1 MKLSYLLTILL
12 LYSLNAS
19 AKLQTK
25 FFNCS
30 FGDSKEQVANK
41 MRINGYTPIKGNE
54 GLHYISLSFGGVNG
68 WTVSFEYKNYRFY
81 RIEFVKDDTSKYP
94 ILTDISRK
102 IAAKYPQ
109 YVIEDFVDYY
119 PNDFFRFDGGCKISD
134 GQVTCYMYA
143 NRIRLP
149 NNTWEY
155 MSNLVYEKSGNGR
168 FSSADEL

>member
-54 GLHYISLSFGGVNG
+54 GLDTTVMVIDGKPYSLRIMLKWNEKLMEQMKNLD
-68 WTVSFEYKNYRFY
+68 FEEIIR
-81 RIEFVKDDTSKYP
+81 RRP
-94 ILTDISRK
+94 K
-102 IAAKYPQ
+102 IAEPTPKDL
-109 YVIEDFVDYY
+109 IELINEF
-119 PNDFFRFDGGCKISD
+119 
-134 GQVTCYMYA
+134 
-143 NRIRLP
+143 
-149 NNTWEY
+149 E
-155 MSNLVYEKSGNGR
+155 EK
-168 FSSADEL
+168 